1 MNYAG
6 KRQLILHGNMPK
18 VIMILAAP
26 IMFNN
31 LIQTL
36 YNLADTFWVGRLG
49 TKELAAMG
57 LVFPFVFL
65 IISLGMGMNVAGTA
79 MISQYTGKDDI
90 ESARTVAGQIFT
102 FALILSTLLG
112 IIGFF
117 TAPFMVSFVKGDPV
131 VLDLSAQYLSIM
143 FLDMPIIFLFFVYN
157 AIKQGQGDTFTPMIL
172 NVCGVV
178 LNIILDPIF
187 IFKLGLGIRGAA
199 IATILSRAIFA
210 LYAVYT
216 LFTHKK
222 GVYLTR
228 KHLKL
233 QKDLLLRIIKIGLPA
248 TIGQSGSA
256 IGFIVLNS
264 FVISYG
270 SATLAA
276 FTVGN
281 RINSLVLM
289 PAMGIGSSL
298 TTIIGQ
304 NLGADQKD
312 RAKLAFKAS
321 TYLSTIFMT
330 IGGLIL
336 YLSASVVVGIF
347 VNDDPIVLAEGIQ
360 YLKLICIGLPLMGI
374 FQILI
379 GTFQGSGHTRY
390 GMAMEMGRLWLLR
403 IPMIMLFRYFTDWGS
418 NSVWYAM
425 LLSNFLICVVGMM
438 IYLRGSWQEKVIH
451 SKALA
456 N

>member
-1 MNYAG
+1 MNYEN
-6 KRQLILHGNMPK
+6 KRQLILSGPISK
-18 VIMILAAP
+18 VIMLLAGP

-49 TKELAAMG
+49 TDELAAMG
-57 LVFPFVFL
+57 LIFPFIFL

-79 MISQYTGKDDI
+79 MISQYTGTDDMK
-90 ESARTVAGQIFT
+90 SARTIGGQIFS
-102 FALILSTLLG
+102 FALLLSIALG

-117 TAPFMVSFVKGDPV
+117 AAPYMVGFIKGDPV

-143 FLDMPIIFLFFVYN
+143 FLDMPVVFLFFVYN
-157 AIKQGQGDTFTPMIL
+157 AIKQGQGDTFTPMVL
-172 NVCGVV
+172 NVCGVI

-187 IFKLGLGIRGAA
+187 IFTFGLGIRGAA
-199 IATILSRAIFA
+199 IATIISRAIFA
-210 LYAVYT
+210 FYAIYT
-216 LFTHKK
+216 LFAHKR

-228 KHLKL
+228 KNLRL
-233 QKDLLLRIIKIGLPA
+233 QKDLLLNIIKIGLPA

-256 IGFIVLNS
+256 LGFIVLNAY
-264 FVISYG
+264 VISYG

-289 PAMGIGSSL
+289 PAMGIGSAMA
-298 TTIIGQ
+298 TIVGQ

-312 RAKLAFKAS
+312 RAKLAFKTS
-321 TYLSTIFMT
+321 IYLSTIFM
-330 IGGLIL
+330 
-336 YLSASVVVGIF
+336 VVGGMMLFTASSWVVGVF
-347 VNDDPIVLAEGIQ
+347 VKDDPVVLTQGIQ
-360 YLKLICIGLPLMGI
+360 YLKLICIGLPLMGV

-379 GTFQGSGHTRY
+379 GTFQGSGHTGY
-390 GMAMEMGRLWLLR
+390 SMAMEMGRLWFLR
-403 IPMIMLFRYFTDWGS
+403 IPMIVLFRYYTNWGP

-425 LLSNFLICVVGMM
+425 LLSNLFICIIGMT
-438 IYLRGSWQEKVIH
+438 IYWRGNWQEKVIH
-451 SKALA
+451 EKAMA
-456 N
+456 